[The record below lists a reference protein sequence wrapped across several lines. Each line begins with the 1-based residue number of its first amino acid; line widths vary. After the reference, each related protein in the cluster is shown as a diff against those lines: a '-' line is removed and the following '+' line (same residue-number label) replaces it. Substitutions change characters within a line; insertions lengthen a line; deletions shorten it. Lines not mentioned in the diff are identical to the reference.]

1 MARQVSNQNITDMRA
16 VVGSG
21 PSEMDLIRALHLARN
36 DVAAA
41 INILFDTP
49 KSSYLKPAP
58 RATASPKAGG
68 GSSSQVRPREERQS
82 PALPHTKLPSPNQT
96 TKSRSP
102 PKRPSSIPT
111 PPRVYPAPNR
121 MSPANYETKHELES
135 DCRSTESTGQS
146 PAKNSLGG
154 GDDMPEVVSRFVP
167 PAPTYRRVEMVPQA
181 RRPLETVPQGTQVNA
196 VPGATHQSPTALSAL
211 KPYHQTKVHSIAS
224 VLYSA
229 CFKQDRYGFWKCHY
243 VFLYKDILSS
253 LLSYNKQN
261 LGSIFPH
268 DLGKCQHC

>member
-1 MARQVSNQNITDMRA
+1 
-16 VVGSG
+16 
-21 PSEMDLIRALHLARN
+21 
-36 DVAAA
+36 
-41 INILFDTP
+41 
-49 KSSYLKPAP
+49 
-58 RATASPKAGG
+58 
-68 GSSSQVRPREERQS
+68 
-82 PALPHTKLPSPNQT
+82 
-96 TKSRSP
+96 
-102 PKRPSSIPT
+102 
-111 PPRVYPAPNR
+111 
-121 MSPANYETKHELES
+121 
-135 DCRSTESTGQS
+135 
-146 PAKNSLGG
+146 
-154 GDDMPEVVSRFVP
+154 MPEVVSRFVP